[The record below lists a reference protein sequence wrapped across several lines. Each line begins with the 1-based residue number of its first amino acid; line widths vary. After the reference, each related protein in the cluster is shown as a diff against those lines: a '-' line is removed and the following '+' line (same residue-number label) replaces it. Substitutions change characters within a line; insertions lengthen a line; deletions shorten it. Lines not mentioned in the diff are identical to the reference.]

1 MAVVN
6 EDKAIADAEEASKSG
21 SKVWKTVKG
30 TKILEKDRRFYQ
42 EKPEPGF
49 SPERNERVIS
59 ESIRRA
65 QILQA
70 QKDKKFM
77 DDLGERAEAAEA
89 YLRSRMG
96 AASNDPEN
104 TIEKYLGKKNLAKL
118 RGEKIVEELQVVS
131 GARGAKKVIRKLG
144 WKDDD

>member
-6 EDKAIADAEEASKSG
+6 ERQALAEAEKADKEG
-21 SKVWKTVKG
+21 GKVWKTVKG
-30 TKILEKDRRFYQ
+30 TKILEKDKRFYQ
-42 EKPEPGF
+42 EKPDPGF
-49 SPERNERVIS
+49 SPERNQKVIS

-65 QILQA
+65 QIMQA
-70 QKDKKFM
+70 EKDKRFM
-77 DDLGERAEAAEA
+77 DELGERAEAAEA

-104 TIEKYLGKKNLAKL
+104 TIEEYLGKKNLAKL

-131 GARGAKKVIRKLG
+131 GSRGAKKVIRKLG